1 MEGRIQV
8 EHKMLLNRFIGFMP
22 TPKPVIKS
30 LKSEY
35 SEGPLLLLNSEQE
48 VEPKARAL
56 PLPEGEE
63 LNQIFREIERK
74 LKVVS

>member
-1 MEGRIQV
+1 
-8 EHKMLLNRFIGFMP
+8 MLMNRFIGFMP
-22 TPKPVIKS
+22 VPKPVIKE
-30 LKSEY
+30 LKTEY
-35 SEGPLLLLNSEQE
+35 SEGPLLLLNWEQE

-74 LKVVS
+74 LNSVS